1 MDQLRVHVERIVRPI
16 RATAGRK
23 NKMREELLAHLMQKA
38 EALMAKGADE
48 ATACA
53 QAIEQLGGPAALRAD
68 LQATVPALERL
79 ACLPL
84 PASPFLDRYF
94 EKDEGETP
102 LHFALVRTS
111 HMALAIG
118 AILLVAATV
127 RWSGLFPFR
136 QRNANP
142 RAYCLIM
149 MSFSYLSV
157 VVSSFVC
164 YYFADVTGLRRLMSK
179 VAPGPAWVKGGALCL
194 FMTAEIVLMIAP
206 IMLFVWIINPADGG
220 ILVDVF
226 SGEFGRRFGI
236 GILLV
241 LLVASVI
248 SGLAMK
254 YEHEQWRKWGS
265 LHVDD

>member
-1 MDQLRVHVERIVRPI
+1 MEQLRIHVERIVRPV
-16 RATAGRK
+16 RAAAGRK
-23 NKMREELLAHLMQKA
+23 NKMRNELLAHLVQKA
-38 EALMAKGADE
+38 EALIADGADE
-48 ATACA
+48 SVACA
-53 QAIEQLGGPAALRAD
+53 EAIQQLGDPATLWAD
-68 LQATVPALERL
+68 LQRTVPALERL

-111 HMALAIG
+111 HMALVIG
-118 AILLVAATV
+118 AILLIAATV

-142 RAYCLIM
+142 AAYCLM
-149 MSFSYLSV
+149 VLSFSYLSV
-157 VVSSFVC
+157 VVGSFVT
-164 YYFADVTGLRRLMSK
+164 YYFADLTGLRRLMSK
-179 VAPGPAWVKGGALCL
+179 ITPGPAWVKGGALCL
-194 FMTAEIVLMIAP
+194 FMCAQIVLMIAP

-226 SGEFGRRFGI
+226 SGEFGRRLGI

-241 LLVASVI
+241 LLVASPI

-254 YEHEQWRKWGS
+254 YEHEQWRKWGR
-265 LHVDD
+265 LRIDE